1 MGYSLDQMFLLTQ
14 IDKRID
20 VHSLCKGSPKLEV
33 LLHSLYR
40 KGVITEDHSITLL
53 GKGLVEFIN
62 TGDDGSEEV
71 VPFSKPKLS
80 GDDFDDWWKAY
91 PGTDNFVYKNKR
103 FTGSRSLRV
112 KKEDCKAKLNKII
125 QEGAYT
131 MKELIA
137 ALEFEVTQKKEASV
151 KTATNKLSFMQ
162 NTLTYLNQR
171 TFESFVE
178 LIREGARIE
187 ETNSVTGGTDI

>member
-1 MGYSLDQMFLLTQ
+1 M
-14 IDKRID
+14 
-20 VHSLCKGSPKLEV
+20 
-33 LLHSLYR
+33 HSLYR
-40 KGVITEDHSITLL
+40 KGVVTEDRFVTLL
-53 GKGLVEFIN
+53 GKGLIEFIN
-62 TGDDGSEEV
+62 TGDDGNEEII
-71 VPFSKPKLS
+71 PFSKPKML
-80 GDDFDDWWKAY
+80 GNEFDDWWKAY
-91 PGTDNFVYKNKR
+91 PGTDTFVYKNKR

-131 MKELIA
+131 MQELIA

-187 ETNSVTGGTDI
+187 EANSVTGGTDI